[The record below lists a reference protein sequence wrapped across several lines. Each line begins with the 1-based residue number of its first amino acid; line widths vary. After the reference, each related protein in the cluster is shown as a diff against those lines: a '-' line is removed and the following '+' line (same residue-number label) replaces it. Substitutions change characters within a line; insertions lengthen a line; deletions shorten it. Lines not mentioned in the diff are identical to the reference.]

1 MIDAATAVQEA
12 LFAALNVTAV
22 TDLAPVWQNPPEGT
36 NPPVVVIGNI
46 SLEPVGGKDGDLDRA
61 TADVLTFIRQ
71 PDQTVLFAL
80 QAAVRSQ
87 VDGQALTASGA
98 LLSAPVMT
106 SSEVEMM
113 DDGET
118 YMGTQRFDIFVQP
131 A

>member
-12 LFAALNVTAV
+12 LYAALNVSGV

-36 NPPVVVIGNI
+36 DPPVVVIGNV
-46 SLEPVGGKDGDLDRA
+46 SLEPIGGKDGGFDKA
-61 TADVLTFIRQ
+61 TADVLTFVRQ

-80 QAAVRSQ
+80 QTAVRNQ
-87 VDGQALTASGA
+87 VDGAQLTAPGA
-98 LLSAPVMT
+98 VLSAPVMT

-118 YMGTQRFDIFVQP
+118 YMGTQRFEVFVQP
-131 A
+131 V